1 MSAIDLP
8 RARRIAGQ
16 LAADLGRVF
25 AQLDV
30 LERSTQAGVIARQS
44 DRILTQHEACVT
56 AAESL
61 ITIRANVEEAL
72 AALPPPRLGGGK

>member
-8 RARRIAGQ
+8 RARRIAGRLAFEVGRLHGQ
-16 LAADLGRVF
+16 LEI
-25 AQLDV
+25 
-30 LERSTQAGVIARQS
+30 LERASQSGIIARAS
-44 DRILTQHEACVT
+44 DRLFTRHQACVD

-61 ITIRANVEEAL
+61 INIRAEVEECL

>member
-16 LAADLGRVF
+16 LAAELGRVF
-25 AQLDV
+25 EQLEV
-30 LERSTQAGVIARQS
+30 IERSTQAGVIARQT

-61 ITIRANVEEAL
+61 INIRAMVEEAL